1 MYRLTLL
8 DLFHLPSFSVS
19 QDISQGPCLLSPQAV
34 FWAECFCPPPKK
46 KLCVE
51 FLIFNVAVFEDV
63 LSKEG
68 IKVNLGYQ
76 GGAVV

>member
-1 MYRLTLL
+1 MFL
-8 DLFHLPSFSVS
+8 
-19 QDISQGPCLLSPQAV
+19 
-34 FWAECFCPPPKK
+34 PPPQK

-76 GGAVV
+76 GGAVVW

>member
-1 MYRLTLL
+1 MFL
-8 DLFHLPSFSVS
+8 
-19 QDISQGPCLLSPQAV
+19 
-34 FWAECFCPPPKK
+34 PPPQK

-76 GGAVV
+76 GGVVVW